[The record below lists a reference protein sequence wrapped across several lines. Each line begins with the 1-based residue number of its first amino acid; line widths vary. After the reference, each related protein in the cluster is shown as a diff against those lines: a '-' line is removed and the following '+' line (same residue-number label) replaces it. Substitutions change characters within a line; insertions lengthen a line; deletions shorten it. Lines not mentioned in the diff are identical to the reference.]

1 MPRKG
6 RARRFRE
13 ARQLKQGLADRSIE
27 DLLDSNWETVSEE
40 KFEDEYDEDE
50 DEDDDESDDE
60 DDEDE
65 DDEEDGVRWPP
76 PPPPPLQQGA

>member
-27 DLLDSNWETVSEE
+27 DLLDSSNWETVSEE
-40 KFEDEYDEDE
+40 KFEDEYDED
-50 DEDDDESDDE
+50 DEDDDDDDE
-60 DDEDE
+60 YDDDE
-65 DDEEDGVRWPP
+65 DDEEDAAGWPP
-76 PPPPPLQQGA
+76 PPPPPLPGV

>member
-27 DLLDSNWETVSEE
+27 DLLDSNWETVSEDQ
-40 KFEDEYDEDE
+40 FEDEYDED
-50 DEDDDESDDE
+50 DDDE
-60 DDEDE
+60 DDEDFDDE
-65 DDEEDGVRWPP
+65 DDDEEYEDDPEEGWAP
-76 PPPPPLQQGA
+76 PPPPPLKSS

>member
-1 MPRKG
+1 VPRKG

-27 DLLDSNWETVSEE
+27 DLLDSNWETVSEDQ
-40 KFEDEYDEDE
+40 FEDEYDEDE
-50 DEDDDESDDE
+50 DDEDW

-65 DDEEDGVRWPP
+65 DDEGEEDEE
-76 PPPPPLQQGA
+76 

>member
-27 DLLDSNWETVSEE
+27 DLLDSNWETVSEDQ
-40 KFEDEYDEDE
+40 FEDEYDEDE
-50 DEDDDESDDE
+50 DDEDDDEWDDE
-60 DDEDE
+60 DDDEDE
-65 DDEEDGVRWPP
+65 DDEEEQRSER
-76 PPPPPLQQGA
+76 

>member
-27 DLLDSNWETVSEE
+27 DLLDSNWETVSEDQ
-40 KFEDEYDEDE
+40 FEDEYDED
-50 DEDDDESDDE
+50 DDDE
-60 DDEDE
+60 DDEYDDE
-65 DDEEDGVRWPP
+65 DDWDDEDEEEEEK
-76 PPPPPLQQGA
+76 

>member
-1 MPRKG
+1 VPRKG

-27 DLLDSNWETVSEE
+27 DLLDSNWETVSEDQ
-40 KFEDEYDEDE
+40 FEDEYDEDD
-50 DEDDDESDDE
+50 DEDDEDW

-65 DDEEDGVRWPP
+65 DDEDDEEQDDQRRS
-76 PPPPPLQQGA
+76 

>member
-27 DLLDSNWETVSEE
+27 DLLDSDWETVSEE
-40 KFEDEYDEDE
+40 KFEDEYDED
-50 DEDDDESDDE
+50 
-60 DDEDE
+60 
-65 DDEEDGVRWPP
+65 DDEEWEDEEERAP
-76 PPPPPLQQGA
+76 

>member
-27 DLLDSNWETVSEE
+27 DLLDSNWETVSEDQ
-40 KFEDEYDEDE
+40 FEDEYDEDE
-50 DEDDDESDDE
+50 DDEDFDDDDEDDDEE
-60 DDEDE
+60 YEDE
-65 DDEEDGVRWPP
+65 AEDGWAP
-76 PPPPPLQQGA
+76 PPPPPLKSS